1 MLVDGAIDTE
11 RDALEPPETGE
22 DSEDTD
28 AEDDALRADGEPA
41 GGKDEVIN
49 KVSEHENGEVQRRKV
64 VVDVSNS
71 AHDHEGDWEGRN

>member
-22 DSEDTD
+22 NGEDTD

-41 GGKDEVIN
+41 GGKDEV
-49 KVSEHENGEVQRRKV
+49 VEEMGEHEDREV
-64 VVDVSNS
+64 
-71 AHDHEGDWEGRN
+71 EGWELLQSIFSK